1 MATKQSP
8 LKKQLPQPKSPPR
21 KQLPQP
27 KPTEGIGA
35 KTPIDLVR
43 SPQYD
48 AAMAARRY
56 DQMLADMTARARAG
70 QFDPIREVVGND
82 FRASQ
87 GTQAGGGNQDF
98 IDNRD
103 PNKAYTMDMISYID
117 PSTGEITS
125 RTSGIEPAPG
135 SRFVRYYGPSPQG
148 LGGGQQST
156 NPMDGYMP
164 ANPNAMAAYNQFLQR
179 GQAMAGMYANQPA
192 VTPTPSQMQA
202 GSKSPQFAAQN
213 FANVSAGIG
222 GMQQGGMQQNGMRP
236 PQFSQPTQQPAIRR
250 QIQSGFQPQIR
261 AF

>member
-1 MATKQSP
+1 
-8 LKKQLPQPKSPPR
+8 
-21 KQLPQP
+21 
-27 KPTEGIGA
+27 
-35 KTPIDLVR
+35 
-43 SPQYD
+43 
-48 AAMAARRY
+48 
-56 DQMLADMTARARAG
+56 MLADMTARAQARAG

-87 GTQAGGGNQDF
+87 GTQAGVGNQDF

-117 PSTGEITS
+117 PSTGEVTS

-202 GSKSPQFAAQN
+202 GSKSPQFSAQN
-213 FANVSAGIG
+213 YGMAGQIPPPPGGGLGSRDIYNQLMQQQMAMYPLRNQDAATNFGNMEPGQYATQPAKTSTPMPQVPIAGIG
-222 GMQQGGMQQNGMRP
+222 MQQIAPQKQQRNTL
-236 PQFSQPTQQPAIRR
+236 SQGSRNLEY
-250 QIQSGFQPQIR
+250 F
-261 AF
+261 